1 MAGRAGRGGDGA
13 AGGKGG
19 HRPAR
24 GGPARGSRPPFQ
36 PGNTAALRSGAYSA
50 RVTGPLAEEILAG
63 MLADEGL
70 PERLRAPECWA
81 DLEKL
86 ALLRARAQL
95 LWDELGSMD
104 VDEMAKP
111 RRVSSPFEI
120 WAEADAQASRL
131 QEKLGLDPID
141 VLLEQREADAEARL
155 ERMAELGAQI
165 MARREAQG

>member
-1 MAGRAGRGGDGA
+1 
-13 AGGKGG
+13 
-19 HRPAR
+19 
-24 GGPARGSRPPFQ
+24 
-36 PGNTAALRSGAYSA
+36 
-50 RVTGPLAEEILAG
+50 